1 MRKLALL
8 IFAGA
13 AACAAQAPRRLRV
26 DDINALRTVGAPQC
40 SPGGRYV
47 AYTVTSVDV
56 KADTHRMHIWA
67 ARFDG
72 GGERQMTFS
81 DGSETAPRWSPD
93 GRYLSFLS
101 ARPGP
106 AKGRQ
111 VWVMDRRGG
120 EARQLTAVQ
129 GQIEDYRWSP
139 DGKELAL
146 VIQQPKPE
154 RKPGAPPLPIVVTRY
169 KFREDRI
176 GFLDNRKSFL
186 YIYDLATKKLRRL
199 TEGGYN
205 ESSPSWSP
213 HGRRIA
219 YLSNHDPH
227 PERELH
233 GQLYVIAVRPG
244 ARARA
249 LTTRTDYAEN
259 TRPAWSPDGKWI
271 AFLEGAAN
279 KWDEYTM
286 ERLAVVA
293 ADGSGKARVVDAA
306 YDRGLAAPRFTRD
319 GSAIEAVTA
328 DDRSVYPIRMTLAG
342 RVSDVD
348 DPPAYISSIS
358 VAGRCRAGLVGFP
371 DRPAEVYAL
380 DGARPR
386 QLSHQNDALVKR
398 LRLAKVE
405 GVSFHSQD
413 GTRVDGLL
421 TLPVSYA
428 KGERVPLLLRI
439 HGGPNGQN
447 SYSFEFDSQLFAAH
461 GYAVLNVNY
470 CGSSGRGEAYQRAIF
485 ADWGDKE
492 VQDLK
497 AGVRWAIASGVADP
511 NRLGVGGWSY
521 GAILTDYMIASDPPG
536 EPQFKAAIAGAG
548 TGFTVAL
555 YGVDQYVIQYNY
567 EIGPP
572 WTAKGWATFQKISY
586 PFLHANRIHTPTL
599 FMGGTLDA
607 NVPLVGGEQMYEAL
621 RTLHV
626 PAELVAYPGQYH
638 GFTRPSFLRDRLRR
652 YLAWYGKYLGVK

>member
-1 MRKLALL
+1 MRHLALL
-8 IFAGA
+8 LL
-13 AACAAQAPRRLRV
+13 ACAAVAAAQTPRQLHV
-26 DDINALRTVGAPQC
+26 ADLDALRTVGAPQC

-47 AYTVTSVDV
+47 AYPVTRVDV
-56 KADTHRMHIWA
+56 KADTHRTHIWVA
-67 ARFDG
+67 QFNGA
-72 GGERQMTFS
+72 GERQMTFS
-81 DGSETAPRWSPD
+81 DSSESSPLWSPD

-120 EARQLTAVQ
+120 EAHQLTAVP
-129 GQIEDYRWSP
+129 GGVGSYAWSP
-139 DGKELAL
+139 DGKRLAL
-146 VIQQPKPE
+146 VVQQPKPPH
-154 RKPGAPPLPIVVTRY
+154 KPGAPPLPMVITRY
-169 KFREDRI
+169 KFKEDRI
-176 GFLDNRKSFL
+176 GFLDNRKSF
-186 YIYDLATKKLRRL
+186 IDVYDLATRKLRRL
-199 TEGGYN
+199 TQGDFS

-219 YLSNHDPH
+219 FLSNHDPH

-293 ADGSGKARVVDAA
+293 ADGSDKARVVDPA
-306 YDRGLAAPRFTRD
+306 YDRGLSAPRFTRD
-319 GSAIEAVTA
+319 GGAIEAVAA

-348 DPPAYISSIS
+348 DPPAFITAIS
-358 VAGRCRAGLVGFP
+358 VAGACRAGLVGHT
-371 DRPAEVYAL
+371 DRPTEVYAL
-380 DGARPR
+380 SGAQPR
-386 QLSHQNDALVKR
+386 QLSHQNDALVR
-398 LRLAKVE
+398 SLALAQVE
-405 GVSFHSQD
+405 PASFRSPD
-413 GTRVDGLL
+413 GTRIDALL
-421 TLPVSYA
+421 MLPVGYV

-439 HGGPNGQN
+439 HGGPNGQE
-447 SYSFEFDSQLFAAH
+447 SYSFNFENQIFAAH
-461 GYAVLNVNY
+461 GYAVLSVNY
-470 CGSSGRGEAYQRAIF
+470 RGSSGRGEAFQRAIF

-492 VQDLK
+492 VQDLM
-497 AGVRWAIASGVADP
+497 AGVRWAIARGVADP

-536 EPQFKAAIAGAG
+536 APQFKAAIAGAG
-548 TGFTVAL
+548 TGFAPAF
-555 YGVDQYVIQYNY
+555 YGVDQYIIQYNY

-586 PFLHANRIHTPTL
+586 PFLHADRIHTPTL

-607 NVPLVGGEQMYEAL
+607 NVPLEGGEQMYEAL

-626 PAELVAYPGQYH
+626 PAELVVYPGQYH